1 MPALLQ
7 HRPAPAAAATD
18 GTTRSRRRL
27 PRRLLAAGV
36 GVAVLVP
43 VAAQVRDWLPGLGDP
58 LEQQVVDRSTTPL
71 LLALEDL
78 HEYHAATGTFQVV
91 VDREVDTRYVPSVI
105 SGERVSFL
113 ATGTADASVD
123 FAGLD
128 AGQVQLSPDGTS
140 ATIDLP
146 APRLAQVRVDPA
158 QSRVLDRDRG
168 LLDRVGDA
176 LGDGP
181 SDDSALYALAE
192 EKLAGAAAA
201 SDLLDRAEDNTREML
216 TSLARSLGVERVEV
230 HFTAAPGAEG

>member
-7 HRPAPAAAATD
+7 HRPTPVPTE
-18 GTTRSRRRL
+18 GTPRRRRL
-27 PRRLLAAGV
+27 PRRLVAAGV

-43 VAAQVRDWLPGLGDP
+43 VAAQVRDWLPGNP

-71 LLALEDL
+71 LLALDDL

-113 ATGTADASVD
+113 ATGTADAYVD
-123 FAGLD
+123 FEGLD
-128 AGQVQLSPDGTS
+128 AGRVDLSPDGTS
-140 ATIDLP
+140 ATIELP
-146 APRLAQVRVDPA
+146 APRIAEVRVDPA

-176 LGDGP
+176 LGEGAT
-181 SDDSALYALAE
+181 DDSELYALAE
-192 EKLAGAAAA
+192 ERLAGAAAA
-201 SDLLDRAEDNTREML
+201 SDLVDRAEDNTREML
-216 TSLARSLGVERVEV
+216 TTLAGSLGVEQVEV
-230 HFTAAPGAEG
+230 RFAEAPGAAG

>member
-1 MPALLQ
+1 MPTLLP
-7 HRPAPAAAATD
+7 HRPAPAAATE
-18 GTTRSRRRL
+18 GTPHPRRRV
-27 PRRLLAAGV
+27 PRRLVAAGI
-36 GVAVLVP
+36 GIAVLVP
-43 VAAQVRDWLPGLGDP
+43 VAAQVRDWLPGNP

-71 LLALEDL
+71 LLALDDL

-113 ATGTADASVD
+113 ATGTADAYVD
-123 FAGLD
+123 FTGLD
-128 AGQVQLSPDGTS
+128 AGRVDLSADGTS
-140 ATIDLP
+140 ATIELP
-146 APRLAQVRVDPA
+146 APRIAEVRVDPA

-176 LGDGP
+176 LGEEP

-201 SDLLDRAEDNTREML
+201 SDLLDRAEGNTREML
-216 TSLARSLGVERVEV
+216 TTLAQSLGVEQVEV
-230 HFTAAPGAEG
+230 RFAEAPGAAG